1 MWSFLKQTPRH
12 REVKS
17 SFPCLDSFC
26 LWGRA
31 ARCGTGLP
39 LRAGPSDALGK
50 WSLPADLS
58 VYCPW
63 AELAPSVS
71 LGSLDSQELCCCLY
85 WIYADCVCP
94 GRRHILSC
102 SMGLKVVGS
111 PRLQKQ
117 LSMVL
122 HLICRLFPSFS
133 MGKGRGRSTR
143 KSHAANWWTVAES
156 YNSCQ
161 RHCCLNLDGT
171 EEVKN
176 LSSVWWL
183 RGQGLDVYSVP
194 NYPWRAS
201 LQCSL

>member
-58 VYCPW
+58 VYCLW

-71 LGSLDSQELCCCLY
+71 LGSLDSQELCCCSY

-102 SMGLKVVGS
+102 SMGLKKLWVPPVCRSSFPWYYIWSADYSQVS
-111 PRLQKQ
+111 PWERGGAEVQENHMQQTDGLLQKATTAA
-117 LSMVL
+117 
-122 HLICRLFPSFS
+122 
-133 MGKGRGRSTR
+133 KGIVV
-143 KSHAANWWTVAES
+143 WT
-156 YNSCQ
+156 
-161 RHCCLNLDGT
+161 
-171 EEVKN
+171 
-176 LSSVWWL
+176 
-183 RGQGLDVYSVP
+183 
-194 NYPWRAS
+194 
-201 LQCSL
+201 